1 MRKAFHG
8 YILIAPV
15 MIGCLVFTLI
25 PFGIVLRY
33 SFTQGYGAAGMFVGM
48 EHYTKMFQ
56 NDLFRLAF
64 FNTMKFLA
72 IGLPLIMLLSY
83 LLALLMQKQAGKHK
97 LLKSVFL
104 FPYIMPVAG
113 TVLLIDLL
121 FGEKGAVNGL
131 FAALN
136 LPIVEW
142 LNGKYAFWA
151 MILMYLWK
159 NTGYS
164 VILLLAGLVT
174 VPAEQYE
181 SADLD
186 GASAFQKFRYITTPQ
201 MWYSVFF
208 ALIFSV
214 INAFKCFREIFLIG
228 GEHPADELYML
239 QHFINNCFSNLNY
252 QKLSVASVL
261 LLIVIIVFFGLFY
274 AFVSRKEAFR
284 E

>member
-1 MRKAFHG
+1 MRKAYHG
-8 YILIAPV
+8 YLLIAPV
-15 MIGCLVFTLI
+15 MIGCLAFNII
-25 PFGIVLRY
+25 PFCIVLSY
-33 SFTQGYGAAGMFVGM
+33 SVTQGYGQSSSFVGL
-48 EHYTKMFQ
+48 EHYVRIFENEMFS
-56 NDLFRLAF
+56 LAF
-64 FNTMKFLA
+64 ANTMRFLA
-72 IGLPLIMLLSY
+72 VGLPLIMLLSY
-83 LLALLMQKQAGKHK
+83 LLALLLQKQAGKHK

-121 FGEKGAVNGL
+121 FGNTGAVNGVL
-131 FAALN
+131 TGLGLPAA
-136 LPIVEW
+136 EW
-142 LNGKYAFWA
+142 LSGPYAFWI

-159 NTGYS
+159 NAGYS

-174 VPAEQYE
+174 VPEEQYE

-228 GEHPADELYML
+228 GEHPVSELYML
-239 QHFINNCFSNLNY
+239 QHFINNSFNNLNY

-261 LLIVIIVFFGLFY
+261 LLVVIVVFFGVFY
-274 AFVSRKEAFR
+274 AFVNRKEAFR

>member
-1 MRKAFHG
+1 MLFDHVPFRVIQLKVAVG
-8 YILIAPV
+8 IAQGRSGVPKPV
-15 MIGCLVFTLI
+15 QPVRG
-25 PFGIVLRY
+25 
-33 SFTQGYGAAGMFVGM
+33 VG
-48 EHYTKMFQ
+48 
-56 NDLFRLAF
+56 R
-64 FNTMKFLA
+64 
-72 IGLPLIMLLSY
+72 
-83 LLALLMQKQAGKHK
+83 
-97 LLKSVFL
+97 V
-104 FPYIMPVAG
+104 
-113 TVLLIDLL
+113 
-121 FGEKGAVNGL
+121 
-131 FAALN
+131 
-136 LPIVEW
+136 PIVEEIIVQQS
-142 LNGKYAFWA
+142 AFWV

-228 GEHPADELYML
+228 GEHPVDELYML